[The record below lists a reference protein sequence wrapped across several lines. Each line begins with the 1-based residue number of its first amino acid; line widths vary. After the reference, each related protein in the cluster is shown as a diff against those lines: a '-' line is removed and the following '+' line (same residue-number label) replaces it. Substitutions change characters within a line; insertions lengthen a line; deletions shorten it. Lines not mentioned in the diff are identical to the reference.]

1 MRGAGSDSFSL
12 FVLQSGWLSRQFR
25 DCNGESNGI
34 ALPDSVLQ
42 EEKFCEG
49 NSSEVVDNSVVDNS
63 VVRLRM
69 FLQDHSDPLSCF
81 RPPVLQSQS
90 TWAVSPGEKSLS
102 RSSVNLLS

>member
-1 MRGAGSDSFSL
+1 MRWRGAGSDSFSL

-49 NSSEVVDNSVVDNS
+49 NSSEVVDNSLVDKSVVDNSVVDKS

-69 FLQDHSDPLSCF
+69 FLQS
-81 RPPVLQSQS
+81 VL
-90 TWAVSPGEKSLS
+90 
-102 RSSVNLLS
+102 